1 MGNGKALNLPV
12 FIALMGTSALALTTK
27 MIFDSPITDAFSY
40 LLEISVMV
48 IFIVHFLRFITHL
61 IERGDFLDNLKNPQK
76 SNLYSAIPIASA
88 LISIMLVRI
97 GLPFIGQHD
106 TILSSAFWFVSL
118 LFSLLFIVVVPI
130 NLKFRS
136 APEHVMGTWFLPP
149 VGLFVL
155 VSAGSTLGMAWPQLS
170 GTISLI
176 NLMML
181 GPAFILYIL
190 TLNLLYLRSKFY
202 DFGEAKAI
210 PTFNIVLA
218 PVGVSILAMLTTS
231 SLLLENNL
239 LGLGALF
246 SGISKIYSLIM
257 FGYGLWV
264 LLGLS
269 FLYYRLRKEK
279 GGIPLSEL
287 WWAFIF
293 PIGAFVLSCVSLYS
307 LTGILFIRIVYLAL
321 YFVLLALWAYVL
333 LRQHL
338 IKPRRAKHAGG

>member
-1 MGNGKALNLPV
+1 MTGNKALDLTA
-12 FIALMGTSALALTTK
+12 FIALMGTSALALTTRL
-27 MIFDSPITDAFSY
+27 IFRHPLADAFSY
-40 LLEISVMV
+40 LLELSVIA
-48 IFIVHFLRFITHL
+48 IFLVHFSRFMDHL

-76 SNLYSAIPIASA
+76 SNLYSAVPIASA
-88 LISIMLVRI
+88 LISIMLIRI
-97 GLPFIGQHD
+97 GLPGLGQYD
-106 TILSSAFWFVSL
+106 VILSAAFWFVSL

-136 APEHVMGTWFLPP
+136 SPEHVLGTWFLPP

-155 VSAGSTLGMAWPQLS
+155 VSAGSVLGMEWPLMS
-170 GTISLI
+170 APLGFI
-176 NLMML
+176 NLLLL
-181 GPAFILYIL
+181 GPAFMLYIL

-202 DFGEAKAI
+202 EPGEAKVI

-231 SLLLENNL
+231 KLLLQNDL
-239 LGLGALF
+239 LGLGGLF
-246 SGISKIYSLIM
+246 SGISKLYSLVM

-269 FLYYRLRKEK
+269 FLYYRVRKER

-293 PIGAFVLSCVSLYS
+293 PIGAFVLSSVSLYS
-307 LTGILFIRIVYLAL
+307 LTGIPFVRMVYIVL
-321 YFVLLALWAYVL
+321 YFVLLVLWAYVL
-333 LRQHL
+333 LRHNL
-338 IKPRRAKHAGG
+338 INSRRARRARG